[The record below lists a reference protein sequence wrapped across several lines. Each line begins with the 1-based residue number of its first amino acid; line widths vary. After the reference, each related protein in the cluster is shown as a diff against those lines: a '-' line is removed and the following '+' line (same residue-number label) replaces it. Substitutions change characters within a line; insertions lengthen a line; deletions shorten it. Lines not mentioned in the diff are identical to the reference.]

1 MSTAVEAPP
10 TLAGPPG
17 SLGAAPPPLLHR
29 APEKASSPAP
39 EAAGDADPSPEAAEA
54 AEAAAAAKGSG
65 DSTSDEETL
74 HEVTESTHDRI
85 AMLVESSQH
94 VPPDEPASKKR
105 KAAGEKPRRGGKWTE
120 AEENYAAMIIA
131 HFSNGKAPGLR
142 GGESLRKL
150 LADLLQCSPMRITK
164 KFSRTRIVRKSSFK
178 LLGELT
184 AGEKAELDAARA
196 RFLAGDGKKAPKR
209 RKDASH
215 GGSGSG
221 SGPWIFAS
229 TPPLDPSLHASI
241 MPTAVTTT
249 VYGYVT
255 KEEKTFVRVVTMM
268 TPTLLQAF
276 GAVCARHGVLLA
288 SYRLVTDEV
297 GVAHVR
303 MELESLAQPL
313 PRWLLTA
320 VEGDLKRA
328 RQPPRAAAAPG
339 RRAQR
344 AAAPP
349 PPPAPPAEPPAAVLP
364 AAAPV
369 LPMNPVVLPVL
380 PVNPAPVSNAAVPEL
395 EDLGSP
401 GTGLESYFASFIDV
415 LKSDSFIVDYC
426 STECQRIDWRDRGHR
441 KACKKIRDERAAAE
455 AARAEA
461 PTPPPSPPRD
471 VFYGPAPR
479 SYADEV
485 RARIAAEHE
494 AARLRREANPEPE
507 PGVGAVWVAVPDL
520 HGRMGREYSGR
531 VSHLLLP
538 EGLQVVQ

>member
-1 MSTAVEAPP
+1 
-10 TLAGPPG
+10 
-17 SLGAAPPPLLHR
+17 
-29 APEKASSPAP
+29 
-39 EAAGDADPSPEAAEA
+39 
-54 AEAAAAAKGSG
+54 
-65 DSTSDEETL
+65 
-74 HEVTESTHDRI
+74 
-85 AMLVESSQH
+85 MLVESSQH
-94 VPPDEPASKKR
+94 VPPSEPASKKR
-105 KAAGEKPRRGGKWTE
+105 KAAASGGGKWTE

-268 TPTLLQAF
+268 APALLQAF

-320 VEGDLKRA
+320 VEGDLKRELA
-328 RQPPRAAAAPG
+328 SAAASAAAAQ
-339 RRAQR
+339 RRPR
-344 AAAPP
+344 GAAPP
-349 PPPAPPAEPPAAVLP
+349 PPPAPPAEPPAAVSSLAAFVRDAALGEAPALRRSRPPRPAPAPAVDRPPEAPRADDVSLPSAPPLPVVSLP

-415 LKSDSFIVDYC
+415 LKSDSFIVDVP
-426 STECQRIDWRDRGHR
+426 
-441 KACKKIRDERAAAE
+441 AA
-455 AARAEA
+455 
-461 PTPPPSPPRD
+461 
-471 VFYGPAPR
+471 
-479 SYADEV
+479 YA
-485 RARIAAEHE
+485 
-494 AARLRREANPEPE
+494 
-507 PGVGAVWVAVPDL
+507 
-520 HGRMGREYSGR
+520 
-531 VSHLLLP
+531 
-538 EGLQVVQ
+538 

>member
-1 MSTAVEAPP
+1 
-10 TLAGPPG
+10 
-17 SLGAAPPPLLHR
+17 
-29 APEKASSPAP
+29 
-39 EAAGDADPSPEAAEA
+39 
-54 AEAAAAAKGSG
+54 
-65 DSTSDEETL
+65 
-74 HEVTESTHDRI
+74 
-85 AMLVESSQH
+85 
-94 VPPDEPASKKR
+94 
-105 KAAGEKPRRGGKWTE
+105 
-120 AEENYAAMIIA
+120 MIIA

-209 RKDASH
+209 RATRGG
-215 GGSGSG
+215 GGSAAQRVDLR
-221 SGPWIFAS
+221 P

-276 GAVCARHGVLLA
+276 GAVCAPRR
-288 SYRLVTDEV
+288 SSPYRLVTDEV

-320 VEGDLKRA
+320 VEGDLKRELA
-328 RQPPRAAAAPG
+328 AAAAPAAAASGRRHVAPRRAAAA
-339 RRAQR
+339 R
-344 AAAPP
+344 AAGGAAGGGVETAAPAPAPAVDRPPEAPRADDVSLPSAPP
-349 PPPAPPAEPPAAVLP
+349 LPVVSLP

-380 PVNPAPVSNAAVPEL
+380 PAEPAPVSNAGGPRARTSE
-395 EDLGSP
+395 P

-415 LKSDSFIVDYC
+415 LKSDSFIVDVP
-426 STECQRIDWRDRGHR
+426 
-441 KACKKIRDERAAAE
+441 AA
-455 AARAEA
+455 
-461 PTPPPSPPRD
+461 
-471 VFYGPAPR
+471 
-479 SYADEV
+479 YA
-485 RARIAAEHE
+485 
-494 AARLRREANPEPE
+494 
-507 PGVGAVWVAVPDL
+507 
-520 HGRMGREYSGR
+520 
-531 VSHLLLP
+531 
-538 EGLQVVQ
+538 

>member
-1 MSTAVEAPP
+1 MSTAVEAPADP
-10 TLAGPPG
+10 SRVLPA
-17 SLGAAPPPLLHR
+17 SLGAAVPPPLLHR

-39 EAAGDADPSPEAAEA
+39 EAAGDAEPSPEAAEA
-54 AEAAAAAKGSG
+54 AAAAEAAKGSC

-150 LADLLQCSPMRITK
+150 LADLLECSPMRITK

-184 AGEKAELDAARA
+184 AGEKAALDAARA

-320 VEGDLKRA
+320 VEGDLKRELA
-328 RQPPRAAAAPG
+328 AQPPAPPPPPAAPPAAAA
-339 RRAQR
+339 
-344 AAAPP
+344 AAAP
-349 PPPAPPAEPPAAVLP
+349 PPPAPPAEPPAAVSSLAAFVRDAALGEAPGALEKVETAAPAPAPAVDRPPEAPRADDVSLPSAPPLPVVSLP

-369 LPMNPVVLPVL
+369 LPTNPVVLPVL
-380 PVNPAPVSNAAVPEL
+380 PVNPAPVPSNEAVLEL

-415 LKSDSFIVDYC
+415 LKSDSFIVDVP
-426 STECQRIDWRDRGHR
+426 
-441 KACKKIRDERAAAE
+441 AA
-455 AARAEA
+455 
-461 PTPPPSPPRD
+461 
-471 VFYGPAPR
+471 
-479 SYADEV
+479 YA
-485 RARIAAEHE
+485 
-494 AARLRREANPEPE
+494 
-507 PGVGAVWVAVPDL
+507 
-520 HGRMGREYSGR
+520 
-531 VSHLLLP
+531 
-538 EGLQVVQ
+538 